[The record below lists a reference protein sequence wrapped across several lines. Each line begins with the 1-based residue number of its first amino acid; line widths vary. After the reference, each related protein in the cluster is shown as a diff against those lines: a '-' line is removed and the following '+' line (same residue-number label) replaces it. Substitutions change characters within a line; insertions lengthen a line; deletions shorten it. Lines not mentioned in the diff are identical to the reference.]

1 MAAFCV
7 VETEESKRRL
17 IEHMDP
23 GNDELAALLAVNL
36 DRHYEE
42 LVSLYWQQLS
52 AFVLRRT
59 RHFQDT
65 EDIIQETFMRAYL
78 ALERYPTER
87 IETLKVRPWLYKIAW
102 SVYCNHTG
110 RTKLPLIVPLDA
122 PDEGFYIEL
131 EEDVREQP
139 EVLYEQAEQRR
150 ELEALIEHLPAH
162 YRDMVSLYYF
172 EELSQKEIADVL
184 NLPLGTV
191 KVYIHRGIRLL
202 RKLWQEQT
210 NNKVG

>member
-1 MAAFCV
+1 
-7 VETEESKRRL
+7 
-17 IEHMDP
+17 MDP
-23 GNDELAALLAVNL
+23 GNEKLAALLAVNL

-42 LVSLYWQQLS
+42 LVSLYWPQLS

-78 ALERYPTER
+78 ALERYPDER
-87 IETLKVRPWLYKIAW
+87 IEALKIRPWLYKIAW

-110 RTKLPLIVPLDA
+110 RGKLPLIVPLEM
-122 PDEGFYIEL
+122 PDDTPYLEL
-131 EEDVREQP
+131 EEDERVQP

-150 ELEALIEHLPAH
+150 ELEALLEKLPAH
-162 YRDMVSLYYF
+162 YRDLVSLYYF
-172 EELSQKEIADVL
+172 EELSQKEIADIL

-202 RKLWQEQT
+202 RKLLDEQS
-210 NNKVG
+210 NHKVG

>member
-1 MAAFCV
+1 
-7 VETEESKRRL
+7 
-17 IEHMDP
+17 MDP
-23 GNDELAALLAVNL
+23 GNEKLAALLAVNL

-78 ALERYPTER
+78 ALERYPGER
-87 IETLKVRPWLYKIAW
+87 IETLKIRPWLYKIAW

-110 RTKLPLIVPLDA
+110 RGKLPLIVPLEMPDDA
-122 PDEGFYIEL
+122 PYLEP
-131 EEDVREQP
+131 EEDARVQP
-139 EVLYEQAEQRR
+139 EALYEQAEQRR
-150 ELEALIEHLPAH
+150 ELEVLLEKLPAH
-162 YRDMVSLYYF
+162 YRDLVSLYYF
-172 EELSQKEIADVL
+172 EELSQKEIAEIL

-202 RKLWQEQT
+202 RKLLDEQS
-210 NNKVG
+210 NHKVG

>member
-1 MAAFCV
+1 
-7 VETEESKRRL
+7 
-17 IEHMDP
+17 MDH
-23 GNDELAALLAVNL
+23 GNEQLAGLLAVNL

-42 LVSLYWQQLS
+42 LVSLFWQQLS

-87 IETLKVRPWLYKIAW
+87 IETLKIRPWLYKIAW
-102 SVYCNHTG
+102 SVYCSHAG
-110 RTKLPLIVPLDA
+110 RTKFSLMVPLDN
-122 PDEGFYIEL
+122 PGDGLYLEP
-131 EEDVREQP
+131 EEDQREQP
-139 EVLYEQAEQRR
+139 EALYEQAEQRR
-150 ELEALIEHLPAH
+150 ELEVLIEHLPPH

-172 EELSQKEIADVL
+172 EELSQKEIAEVL

-191 KVYIHRGIRLL
+191 KVYIHRGVRLL
-202 RKLWQEQT
+202 RKMWQDQT
-210 NNKVG
+210 NHKVG